1 MENNIKLTVELSEM
15 DKALLSKLLAAVD
28 ALNASLLAN
37 QGMIAIADAGT
48 HAEAHSEPQTAQEN
62 APGKV
67 TTPASDAPQ
76 NAAQTATEASDAV
89 TLADVQRKVVELC
102 GPPHNK
108 KAQVREIVKAYA
120 PKVTGIPAD
129 KCAEVMDKLT
139 ALED

>member
-1 MENNIKLTVELSEM
+1 MNTITIELSGE
-15 DKALLSKLLAAVD
+15 DRGRLDKLLAAVE

-37 QGMIAIADAGT
+37 QGMLAIADSGT
-48 HAEAHSEPQTAQEN
+48 HAEQPSEPHTAQEN

-67 TTPASDAPQ
+67 TTPTADVPQ
-76 NAAQTATEASDAV
+76 SAAQTATEPSDAV

-129 KCAEVMDKLT
+129 KCAEVMGKLT
-139 ALED
+139 ALEG

>member
-1 MENNIKLTVELSEM
+1 MNTITIELSGE
-15 DKALLSKLLAAVD
+15 DRGRLDKLLAAVD

-48 HAEAHSEPQTAQEN
+48 HAEQPSEPHTVQEN
-62 APGKV
+62 VPGKV
-67 TTPASDAPQ
+67 TTPAPDATQ
-76 NAAQTATEASDAV
+76 NAAQTTTEASDAV

-120 PKVTGIPAD
+120 PKVTGIPAG
-129 KCAEVMDKLT
+129 KCAEVMAKLN
-139 ALED
+139 ALEG

>member
-1 MENNIKLTVELSEM
+1 MNTITIELSGE
-15 DKALLSKLLAAVD
+15 DRGRLDKLLAAVD

-37 QGMIAIADAGT
+37 QGMLAIADSGT
-48 HAEAHSEPQTAQEN
+48 HAEAHSEPHTAQEN

-67 TTPASDAPQ
+67 TTPTANAPQ
-76 NAAQTATEASDAV
+76 SAAQTATEPSDAV

-102 GPPHNK
+102 GPPYNK

-129 KCAEVMDKLT
+129 KCAEVMGKLT
-139 ALED
+139 ALEG

>member
-1 MENNIKLTVELSEM
+1 MNTITIELSGE
-15 DKALLSKLLAAVD
+15 DRGRLDKLLAAVD

-48 HAEAHSEPQTAQEN
+48 HAEQPSDPHTAHEN

-67 TTPASDAPQ
+67 TTPTADAPQ
-76 NAAQTATEASDAV
+76 SEAQTATEPSYAV

-120 PKVTGIPAD
+120 PKVTGIPSG
-129 KCAEVMDKLT
+129 KCAEVMAKLN
-139 ALED
+139 ALEG

>member
-1 MENNIKLTVELSEM
+1 MNTITIELAGE
-15 DKALLSKLLAAVD
+15 DRGRLDKLLAAVD

-48 HAEAHSEPQTAQEN
+48 HAEQPSEPQTAQET
-62 APGKV
+62 APGKD
-67 TTPASDAPQ
+67 TTTAADAPQ
-76 NAAQTATEASDAV
+76 TSAQEQTEASDAV

-108 KAQVREIVKAYA
+108 KAQVREIVKSYA

-129 KCAEVMDKLT
+129 KCAEVMAKLN
-139 ALED
+139 ALEG

>member
-1 MENNIKLTVELSEM
+1 MNTITIELSG
-15 DKALLSKLLAAVD
+15 DDRGRLDKLLAAVD

-48 HAEAHSEPQTAQEN
+48 HAEQPSEPHTAQEN
-62 APGKV
+62 APGKKV
-67 TTPASDAPQ
+67 TTPTADAPQ
-76 NAAQTATEASDAV
+76 SAAQTATEPSDAV

-129 KCAEVMDKLT
+129 KCAEVMDKLN
-139 ALED
+139 ALEG

>member
-1 MENNIKLTVELSEM
+1 MNTITIELSVE
-15 DKALLSKLLAAVD
+15 DRERLDKLLAAVE
-28 ALNASLLAN
+28 ALNSSLLAN
-37 QGMIAIADAGT
+37 QGMLAIADSGT

-67 TTPASDAPQ
+67 TTPTADAPQ
-76 NAAQTATEASDAV
+76 SAAQTATEPSDDV

-129 KCAEVMDKLT
+129 KLDEVMAKLT
-139 ALED
+139 ALEG

>member
-1 MENNIKLTVELSEM
+1 MNTITIELAGE
-15 DKALLSKLLAAVD
+15 DRGRLDKLLAAVY

-37 QGMIAIADAGT
+37 RGMIAIADAGT
-48 HAEAHSEPQTAQEN
+48 HAEKPSEPQTEQEN
-62 APGKV
+62 APDKV

-76 NAAQTATEASDAV
+76 NAAQTTTEASDAV

-120 PKVTGIPAD
+120 PKVTGIPSG
-129 KCAEVMDKLT
+129 KCAEVMAKLN
-139 ALED
+139 ALEG

>member
-1 MENNIKLTVELSEM
+1 MNTITIELSGE
-15 DKALLSKLLAAVD
+15 DRGRLDKLLAAVD

-37 QGMIAIADAGT
+37 QGMLAIADSGT
-48 HAEAHSEPQTAQEN
+48 HAEAHSEPQTAQET
-62 APGKV
+62 APGKD
-67 TTPASDAPQ
+67 TTPSADAPQ
-76 NAAQTATEASDAV
+76 NAAQTTTEASDAV

-129 KCAEVMDKLT
+129 KCAEVLAKLN

>member
-1 MENNIKLTVELSEM
+1 MNTITIELSGE
-15 DKALLSKLLAAVD
+15 DRGRLDKLLAAVD

-48 HAEAHSEPQTAQEN
+48 HAEAHSEPQTAQET
-62 APGKV
+62 AHGKV
-67 TTPASDAPQ
+67 TTHAENAPQ
-76 NAAQTATEASDAV
+76 NAEQTATEASDAV

-129 KCAEVMDKLT
+129 KCAEVMGKLT
-139 ALED
+139 ALEG

>member
-1 MENNIKLTVELSEM
+1 MNTITIELSVE
-15 DKALLSKLLAAVD
+15 DRERLDKLLAAVN

-48 HAEAHSEPQTAQEN
+48 HAEQPSESHTAQEN

-67 TTPASDAPQ
+67 TTPTADAPQ
-76 NAAQTATEASDAV
+76 SAAQTTTEASDSV

-102 GPPHNK
+102 GPPYNK

-129 KCAEVMDKLT
+129 KCAEVMGKLT

>member
-1 MENNIKLTVELSEM
+1 MNTITIELSGE
-15 DKALLSKLLAAVD
+15 DRERLDKLLAAVD

-37 QGMIAIADAGT
+37 QGMIAIADSGT
-48 HAEAHSEPQTAQEN
+48 HAEAHSEPQTAQET

-67 TTPASDAPQ
+67 TTPTADAPQ
-76 NAAQTATEASDAV
+76 STAQTATEPSDAV

-102 GPPHNK
+102 GPTHNK

-129 KCAEVMDKLT
+129 KCAEVMAKLN

>member
-1 MENNIKLTVELSEM
+1 MNTITIELSVE
-15 DKALLSKLLAAVD
+15 DRERLDKLLAAVD
-28 ALNASLLAN
+28 ALNASPLAN

-48 HAEAHSEPQTAQEN
+48 HAEQPSEPHTAQEN
-62 APGKV
+62 APSKV
-67 TTPASDAPQ
+67 TTTTAYAPQ
-76 NAAQTATEASDAV
+76 SAAQTATEPSDAV

-102 GPPHNK
+102 GPPYNK

-129 KCAEVMDKLT
+129 KCAEVLAKLN

>member
-1 MENNIKLTVELSEM
+1 MNTITIELAGE
-15 DKALLSKLLAAVD
+15 DRGRLDKLLAAVE
-28 ALNASLLAN
+28 ALNSSLLAN
-37 QGMIAIADAGT
+37 QGMLAIADAGT
-48 HAEAHSEPQTAQEN
+48 HAEQPSEPNTAQEN

-76 NAAQTATEASDAV
+76 TSAQEQTEASDAV

-129 KCAEVMDKLT
+129 KCAEVMVKLN
-139 ALED
+139 ALEG